1 MMFSEE
7 VRLSH
12 VGNNVHYVKT
22 KLNEQVDVLKH
33 ERAKN
38 FLAHHFENSISLLSP
53 QPHAF
58 KLQYYSTVVS
68 KVLTLKKINSY

>member
-12 VGNNVHYVKT
+12 VGNNVHHVKT

-33 ERAKN
+33 DRAKY
-38 FLAHHFENSISLLSP
+38 AHDHHFKNSISLPSP

-58 KLQYYSTVVS
+58 KLQYYSSVVS
-68 KVLTLKKINSY
+68 KVLTLKKINSH